1 MQFSTNVAAMI
12 EGLNMVTRA
21 IPARAAREIF
31 NGVLIQSDEDAVVL
45 TCSDG
50 ALNIQTRVEAEI
62 KEAGSVV
69 LPGRLMN
76 DLVRRL
82 PQGVMSVTVGENE
95 RATVRCLSS
104 RSNLVAFNA
113 MEYPVLGDDPTE
125 NVIHLPMNSLHRMI
139 SGSWFAQATDESRK
153 ILTGTLFDIR
163 EDRLS
168 LVALDGFRMAIQK
181 QNGSF
186 EGGAKKIVVPGRVI
200 NEINKILPDQEESC
214 ELRFDSGYL
223 SLSFGGTKVSTV
235 LMKGEFI
242 DYERIVPGAFATEML
257 VNRQAMMDAIDRASL
272 VAKEGKN
279 NLIRLNIGENSVTIS
294 SKAEMG
300 DVREEVGA
308 AVVGAPL
315 EIAFNAKYIIDV
327 IRNVEEDELC
337 MKFNS
342 PVNPCVIVSKENDSF
357 LYLVLPVR
365 IF

>member
-1 MQFSTNVAAMI
+1 MQFSTNVTAMI
-12 EGLNMVTRA
+12 DGLNMVTRA

-31 NGVLIQSDEDAVVL
+31 NGVLIQTDEDGIVL

-62 KEAGSVV
+62 REAGSTV
-69 LPGRLMN
+69 LPGKLMN

-82 PQGVMSVTVGENE
+82 PQGVMSVSVGEND

-104 RSNLVAFNA
+104 RSSLVAFNA
-113 MEYPVLGDDPTE
+113 MEYPVLGDDPSE
-125 NVIHLPMNSLHRMI
+125 NVVRLQMRDLRKMI

-153 ILTGTLFDIR
+153 ILTGTLLDIR
-163 EDRLS
+163 EDRMN
-168 LVALDGFRMAIQK
+168 LVALDGFRMAIQT
-181 QNGSF
+181 QTGYYP
-186 EGGAKKIVVPGRVI
+186 EVEKKIVVPGRVI
-200 NEINKILPDQEESC
+200 NEINKILPDLEENC

-223 SLSFGGTKVSTV
+223 ILIFGNTKVSTV

-242 DYERIVPGAFATEML
+242 DYERIVPGSFSTEML
-257 VNRQAMMDAIDRASL
+257 VSRQAMMDAIERASL
-272 VAKEGKN
+272 VAREGKN
-279 NLIRLNIGENSVTIS
+279 NLIRMNIAENSLTIS

-300 DVREEVGA
+300 DVREEVTAEVIGS
-308 AVVGAPL
+308 PL

-342 PVNPCVIVSKENDSF
+342 PVNPCVIVSRENNRF
-357 LYLVLPVR
+357 LFLVLPVR